1 MSKTIEI
8 LWDDLTE
15 EKQNEILEAFGDN
28 QNFDVCPIAILEVE
42 EN

>member
-15 EKQNEILEAFGDN
+15 AKQKEILEILGDN
-28 QNFDVCPIAILEVE
+28 NNWDICPITIIEVAE
-42 EN
+42 D